1 MKKKRTTFLVGLFT
15 VCALFLLIGLL
26 YFLGNMSLFSKG
38 NRYVLYF
45 NESVNGLNVG
55 SPVKLRGVPIGSVQE
70 ILVDTNLDDDL
81 HLIPVVVEILPER
94 LKGID
99 GETLDWT
106 DPKEME
112 KQIHYG
118 LRGKL
123 QQLSFITGQIYIELD
138 YLKHGSR
145 FAIPKYYHYGKIHM
159 VEIPTIP
166 STLAEISEVLVSVR
180 DNLHKINF
188 KAMGDSFA
196 QLLDNLNENLAGD
209 RIGTAFADASDTIKE
224 IREMISKPEIQKFL
238 DGLAP
243 TLDSIHSVSK
253 KVDAKIEPMED
264 EVIDFLKKLEQTLDK
279 LNLVIEEIGQVT
291 HPESEVRI
299 GTAEALKSMGQA
311 ASALSRFL
319 DFLDRNPDAL
329 MKGRTD

>member
-1 MKKKRTTFLVGLFT
+1 MKKKRTTFLAGLFT

-38 NRYVLYF
+38 NRYVMYF
-45 NESVNGLNVG
+45 NESVNGLNIG
-55 SPVKLRGVPIGSVQE
+55 SPVKLRGVPIGSVQL
-70 ILVDTNLDDDL
+70 ILVDTNLEDDL

-99 GETLDWT
+99 GEKLDWT
-106 DPKEME
+106 DPQEME

-138 YLKHGSR
+138 YLKPGSR
-145 FAIPKYYHYGKIHM
+145 FAEPQYHHYGQIHI
-159 VEIPTIP
+159 VEIPTVP
-166 STLAEISEVLVSVR
+166 STLAEISEVLASLR
-180 DNLHKINF
+180 DNLKKINF
-188 KAMGDSFA
+188 KAMGDSVA

-209 RIGTAFADASDTIKE
+209 RIGTAFAEASAAIKE
-224 IREMISKPEIQKFL
+224 VREMIAKPEIQKFL

-243 TLDSIHSVSK
+243 TLESIHSVSK
-253 KVDAKIEPMED
+253 KVDEKIEP
-264 EVIDFLKKLEQTLDK
+264 LEEEMINFIKRLESTLNK
-279 LNLVIEEIGQVT
+279 LNLVIDEVGQVT
-291 HPESEVRI
+291 QPESEIRI
-299 GTAEALKSMGQA
+299 GTTEALKSMAQA
-311 ASALSRFL
+311 AAALSRFL

-329 MKGRTD
+329 VKGRTD